1 MPHFA
6 DGVYQYGGMPDDVG
20 TPFGMNS
27 KYFFVDTES
36 GSNGNDGLT
45 PAAARAS
52 ITAALAL
59 CESNRR
65 DTVYV
70 LRWGTDN
77 SETWPIPMNKAGVS
91 LIGMRGGGPNHS
103 SWAYIVG
110 TESSAIFAVSA
121 ANCTIKNFLLQGYD
135 TAEDM
140 ITFSSYP
147 NRTGIIGNFFAT
159 CAGAI
164 GGTTAAL
171 SLGYHSS
178 IEDNFF
184 SAQVSD
190 FGILQ
195 YNPAH
200 LMIRNNIFSR
210 VGGSYAIDMNRPGRV
225 SILNNIFIVTGDT
238 DGAAIRLR
246 GATTY
251 GIIDGNRANYAKA
264 AMTNNP
270 YADNAPGGTP
280 NCWLVN
286 YKGSGVTYPA
296 TL

>member
-6 DGVYQYGGMPDDVG
+6 DGVYQYGGVPVPVG
-20 TPFGMNS
+20 GPYGMES
-27 KYFFVDTES
+27 KFFFVDTES

-45 PAAARAS
+45 PGTATGS
-52 ITAALAL
+52 ITSALAK
-59 CESNRR
+59 CVTNRR

-77 SETWPIPMNKAGVS
+77 DETWPIPMSKAGVS
-91 LIGMRGGGPNHS
+91 LIGSRAGGPAHS
-103 SWAYIVG
+103 SLAYIIG
-110 TESSAIFAVSA
+110 TEASAIFAVSA
-121 ANCTIKNFLLQGYD
+121 SQCRIQDFLLQCYD
-135 TAEDM
+135 TTTDC

-147 NRTGIIGNFFAT
+147 GQTGIVGNFFAT

-178 IEDNFF
+178 IENNFF
-184 SAQVSD
+184 SAQVAD
-190 FGILQ
+190 FGVLQ

-210 VGGSYAIDMNRPGRV
+210 VGGSYAVDMNRPGRV
-225 SILNNIFIVTGDT
+225 SILDNRFIVVGDT
-238 DGAAIRLR
+238 DGAAIRLQS
-246 GATTY
+246 GTTL

-270 YADNAPGGTP
+270 YADNAPGATP